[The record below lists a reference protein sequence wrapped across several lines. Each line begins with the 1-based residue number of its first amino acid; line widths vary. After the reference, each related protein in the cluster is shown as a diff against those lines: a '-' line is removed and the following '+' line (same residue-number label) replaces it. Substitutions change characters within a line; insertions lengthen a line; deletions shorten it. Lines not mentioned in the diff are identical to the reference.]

1 MIKFILLFL
10 IPFNLSA
17 TSLILI
23 GGGKR
28 PKAALSYFVQK
39 KKVGPIYVLPWG
51 TSYPQESFETI
62 AGELSEHGRFDIR
75 CFCSETFSSSDCKN
89 LENAGAIYFPGGNQN
104 KVMKRIFEA
113 KIKGLLLKL
122 FNDDIPIAGT
132 SAGTAIQSNPMLTGS
147 GFRTTEGLGLLKNY
161 IVDQHF
167 LVRSRQERLLGVL
180 NNHPNLNGLGIDED
194 MSAVIE
200 DSKVLT
206 ALGPTIV
213 TLYLRVN
220 HQIKKV
226 ELTHNQIIQ
235 DSF

>member
-89 LENAGAIYFPGGNQN
+89 LENAGAI
-104 KVMKRIFEA
+104 
-113 KIKGLLLKL
+113 LLQAQVQVLL
-122 FNDDIPIAGT
+122 FNQTLCLPEVVLG
-132 SAGTAIQSNPMLTGS
+132 QL
-147 GFRTTEGLGLLKNY
+147 RGLVFLKT
-161 IVDQHF
+161 ILSISIF
-167 LVRSRQERLLGVL
+167 L
-180 NNHPNLNGLGIDED
+180 
-194 MSAVIE
+194 
-200 DSKVLT
+200 
-206 ALGPTIV
+206 
-213 TLYLRVN
+213 
-220 HQIKKV
+220 
-226 ELTHNQIIQ
+226 
-235 DSF
+235 